1 MTKLSTTLNNFVL
14 KFLEEA
20 AYGDGGLDLL
30 ELWNENQKEFMKLVD
45 TNSLKKD
52 KKKKAADAPK
62 GARTAY
68 ILFCQE
74 ERPKVKEEFPDKDSK
89 DVIRELAKRWNDVKE
104 DKKLLNHYS
113 SLAEA
118 DKKRAFKEKE
128 EYVPK
133 EEEKEEKK
141 EKKKVKRTKTG
152 YQLFCDDERSKVKED
167 GFVGRDIMTELG
179 KRWTNIKENDED
191 MYQEY
196 MEKAAELK
204 ENTLKEESEE
214 KEKEEE
220 KPKKTTKKTSK
231 KSKKTKK
238 IVDDDDE

>member
-20 AYGDGGLDLL
+20 ADGGIDLL
-30 ELWNENQKEFMKLVD
+30 ELWNEKKNDFMKLVD
-45 TNSLKKD
+45 ANSLKKD

-104 DKKLLNHYS
+104 DEKLLNHYS

-196 MEKAAELK
+196 MEKAVELK

-214 KEKEEE
+214 EEKEEE
-220 KPKKTTKKTSK
+220 KPKKTSK